1 MRFAKLNIRVLYVL
15 DKMGYTVLRSVN
27 SVDDENPTWIPEKVK
42 DIFQYILKMDCE
54 NALLVISDAINNID
68 PKDLKGEVLLDSII

>member
-1 MRFAKLNIRVLYVL
+1 MRFAKLNIRVLYAL
-15 DKMGYTVLRSVN
+15 DKMGYTVLRSVS

-42 DIFQYILKMDCE
+42 DTFQYILKMDCE
-54 NALLVISDAINNID
+54 NALLVINDAINIID